1 MNNRVYPKNI
11 FTREVN
17 RINIAKL
24 HCPKCFSMNVRADLN
39 DDCNCKDCYSKFEFR
54 RLLTHNQ
61 VRDKKID
68 SLLS

>member
-24 HCPKCFSMNVRADLN
+24 HCPKKDINHLKIYTFLFSIIFKGENGEYYHSCHIVVIYFLN
-39 DDCNCKDCYSKFEFR
+39 
-54 RLLTHNQ
+54 
-61 VRDKKID
+61 I
-68 SLLS
+68 